1 MVFNDL
7 DNNRR
12 ANIEFSKYE
21 KVKNQWFP
29 GMIKMQLT
37 GEKQIELS
45 IELSKI
51 SLNDETNF
59 GFSVSPKY
67 KRKLIE

>member
-1 MVFNDL
+1 MVFKDIE
-7 DNNRR
+7 NNKGLKL
-12 ANIEFSKYE
+12 EFSNYE
-21 KVKNQWFP
+21 KVMDQWFP
-29 GMIKMQLT
+29 GSIKMQVT
-37 GEKQIELS
+37 GEKQLELS

>member
-1 MVFNDL
+1 MD
-7 DNNRR
+7 
-12 ANIEFSKYE
+12 
-21 KVKNQWFP
+21 QWFP
-29 GMIKMQLT
+29 ELIKMQLT
-37 GEKQIELS
+37 GDKTFELS
-45 IELSKI
+45 IELSKV

>member
-1 MVFNDL
+1 MVSWIDK
-7 DNNRR
+7 DE
-12 ANIEFSKYE
+12 ITGDK
-21 KVKNQWFP
+21 
-29 GMIKMQLT
+29 QL
-37 GEKQIELS
+37 ELK

-51 SLNDETNF
+51 SLDDETNF